1 MSGGSVVDV
10 IEVRG
15 LRALAICGALPE
27 EQVRPQPVEVDLD
40 VEVDLS
46 TAGRSDELD
55 DTVDYAAIAAAA
67 ERVLTTE
74 RFTLLERLAER
85 LAEVTMADA
94 RIEAVTVAV
103 RKLRPPVPQQLDTTG
118 VRIRRARP

>member
-1 MSGGSVVDV
+1 MSDV

-27 EQVRPQPVEVDLD
+27 EQVRAQPVEVDLD
-40 VEVDLS
+40 VMVDLS
-46 TAGRSDELD
+46 VAGRSDELD
-55 DTVDYAAIAAAA
+55 DTVDYASIAADV
-67 ERVLTTE
+67 ERVLTNE

-85 LAEVTMADA
+85 IAEVVLADE
-94 RIEAVTVAV
+94 RIEGVTVAA

-118 VRIRRARP
+118 VRISRRRR